1 MSNTSLIFNIH
12 QSLPMK
18 LECAAN
24 CDSGDLLAIV
34 GTSGAGKT
42 SVLRVL
48 AGLMKPESGRIQ
60 IANEVWFD
68 SKEHIFVS
76 ARDRH
81 VGMVFQHY
89 ALMPH
94 LDAIHNVALS
104 LMHLPKHERFI
115 KAQQWLNHVQL
126 SPDEQVRRPHQLSGG
141 QQQRVAIARA
151 LAREPK
157 LLLLDEPFS
166 AVDQMTRQDLYQLMI
181 DMRKSLGI
189 PIILVTHDLREA
201 SLMADQ
207 LVVMDEG
214 VVLQAGSPGII
225 HGSPRNARVADLLGI
240 QNRFQGEWLG
250 PSSTSGCGLLRW
262 IGVSSSDARS
272 DGPILTVRDKGKIR
286 AGQKVNWVIPV
297 DGVELWYSENSTAA
311 QFQSTV
317 IQAQDL
323 GEITMAQ
330 LSCSELPGYIV
341 SITMTGKKRGRI
353 KEGESF
359 PIFLDQN
366 LIHVMPFKY

>member
-1 MSNTSLIFNIH
+1 MSNASLIFNIH

-24 CDSGDLLAIV
+24 CDAGDLLAIV

-42 SVLRVL
+42 SILRVL

-60 IANEVWFD
+60 VGGEVWFD
-68 SKEHIFVS
+68 SKEHIFVP

-126 SPDEQVRRPHQLSGG
+126 SSDQQVRHPHQLSGG

-181 DMRKSLGI
+181 DMRQSLGI
-189 PIILVTHDLREA
+189 PIVLVTHDLREA

-207 LVVMDEG
+207 LVVMDDG
-214 VVLQAGSPGII
+214 VVLQAGSPGVI

-250 PSSTSGCGLLRW
+250 PSSASGYGSLRW
-262 IGVSSSDARS
+262 IGMSSTDAQP
-272 DGPILTVRDKGKIR
+272 DGPILTVRDKGKIK
-286 AGQKVNWVIPV
+286 AGQKVNWVIPG
-297 DGVELWYSENSTAA
+297 DGIELWHSENPTAA
-311 QFQSTV
+311 QFQATV

-323 GEITMAQ
+323 GEITMAK
-330 LSCSELPGYIV
+330 LSCSDFPGYIV
-341 SITMTGKKRGRI
+341 NVTMTGKKRGRI
-353 KEGESF
+353 KEGESL

>member
-1 MSNTSLIFNIH
+1 MSNSSLIFNIH

-24 CDSGDLLAIV
+24 CDAGDLLAIV

-60 IANEVWFD
+60 IGNEVWFD
-68 SKEHIFVS
+68 SKEHIFIP

-104 LMHLPKHERFI
+104 LMHLPKHERFV

-126 SPDEQVRRPHQLSGG
+126 SPDQQVRRPHQLSGG

-189 PIILVTHDLREA
+189 PIVLVTHDLREA

-207 LVVMDEG
+207 LVVMDDG
-214 VVLQAGSPGII
+214 VVLQVGSPGVI

-250 PSSTSGCGLLRW
+250 PSSTSGYGLLRW
-262 IGVSSSDARS
+262 IGMSSSDAPP
-272 DGPILTVRDKGKIR
+272 DAPFLIVRDKGKIK
-286 AGQKVNWVIPV
+286 AGQKVNWIIPG
-297 DGVELWYSENSTAA
+297 DGIELWHSENPTAA
-311 QFQSTV
+311 QFQATV

-323 GEITMAQ
+323 GEITMAK
-330 LSCSELPGYIV
+330 LSCSDLPGYIV
-341 SITMTGKKRGRI
+341 NVTMTGKKRGRI
-353 KEGESF
+353 KEGESL

>member
-1 MSNTSLIFNIH
+1 MGSDALIFNIH

-24 CDSGDLLAIV
+24 CEAGNLLAIV

-48 AGLMKPESGRIQ
+48 AGLMKPDSGKIQ
-60 IANEVWFD
+60 VGGEIWFD
-68 SKEHIFVS
+68 SKEHIFVP

-81 VGMVFQHY
+81 VGMVFQDY

-94 LDAIHNVALS
+94 LDAINNVALS
-104 LMHLPKHERFI
+104 LMHLPKHEKLI

-126 SPDEQVRRPHQLSGG
+126 SSDQQVRYPDQLSGG

-166 AVDQMTRQDLYQLMI
+166 AVDQMTRQDLYQLII

-214 VVLQAGSPGII
+214 VVLQSGSSEVIR
-225 HGSPRNARVADLLGI
+225 GSPRNARVADLLGI

-250 PSSTSGCGLLRW
+250 PSNNSGYGLLRW
-262 IGVSSSDARS
+262 IGDLSSDERS
-272 DGPILTVRDKGKIR
+272 DAPILTVRDKGKIK
-286 AGQKVNWVIPV
+286 AGQKVNWVIPG
-297 DGVELWYSENSTAA
+297 DGIELWHSENPTVA
-311 QFQSTV
+311 QFQATV
-317 IQAQDL
+317 IKAQDL
-323 GEITMAQ
+323 GEITMAH
-330 LSCSELPGYIV
+330 LSCSDLPGYV
-341 SITMTGKKRGRI
+341 VNITITGKKRGQI
-353 KEGESF
+353 KEGESL